1 MSRISVLVIA
11 LLAVVGWSSMPATA
25 AKQANVKTTSSL
37 KYTPAPNEYDFAIFS
52 GKVKA
57 KKGCAADRKVTVS
70 AKGGSKAGPV
80 TTDSRGRFEVTAGSE
95 AQPGRYVAKVKKTT
109 LKKRGK
115 TISCRS
121 GKSKLVTVP

>member
-1 MSRISVLVIA
+1 MSRVSVLVIA
-11 LLAVVGWSSMPATA
+11 LLAMLVASTMTATA
-25 AKQANVKTTSSL
+25 AKRANVKTTSSL

-70 AKGGSKAGPV
+70 AKGGPKAGTV
-80 TTDSRGRFEVTAGSE
+80 KTDSRGRFEVTAGSE

-109 LKKRGK
+109 LKNRGK
-115 TISCRS
+115 TVSCRS
-121 GKSKLVTVP
+121 GKSKLVNVS